1 MPTRR
6 RVALTA
12 NPFIVRRPASL
23 VVAVRRVLDGRRA
36 SVRVSARQP
45 ALISMVEVELAVV
58 VK

>member
-1 MPTRR
+1 VRTRR
-6 RVALTA
+6 RVTLAA

-23 VVAVRRVLDGRRA
+23 VVAVRRVLGGRRA
-36 SVRVSARQP
+36 PVRVSAGQP

>member
-1 MPTRR
+1 MTL
-6 RVALTA
+6 AA

-23 VVAVRRVLDGRRA
+23 VVTIRCVLDGREA
-36 SVRVSARQP
+36 LVRVYVRQP

>member
-1 MPTRR
+1 VTL
-6 RVALTA
+6 AA

-23 VVAVRRVLDGRRA
+23 VVAVRRVLDGSRA
-36 SVRVSARQP
+36 PVPVSARQP